1 MEKKFDQANQKEGA
15 EQQNEVTEI
24 RADLQS
30 EEEKEPTV
38 SKQSREAKKTRG
50 RRAKRSPSRAASKM
64 QVLYA
69 VFEADPFI
77 KTGGLGDVGGS
88 LPPAICKAGADM
100 RVVLPKL
107 GSIPTEYKEKM
118 RKIAEFTVPL
128 SWRNQYCGIERLKHK
143 GVTYYFLDNEYYFK
157 RPAPYGYMDDG
168 ERIAFFSKAVL
179 ECLQHIPDFSPDI
192 IHCNDWH
199 TALVPV
205 FLREHYMGLPDYRKI
220 RTVFSIHNLKFQG
233 IFPDNMLGN
242 VLGLSYNKPAVDQLS
257 YGWDAINFM
266 QGALF
271 YSDRLSTVS
280 PSYAE
285 EICTPWFGENM
296 DRIFRQ
302 RRSILSGILNG
313 IDAYANSP
321 GRDVNLE
328 QKYNATTFK
337 KGKAA
342 NKAAL
347 QRQLGLAENP
357 DIPLLVIIS
366 RLTEQKGLD
375 LVLRVLEEM
384 LRENLQ
390 LAVLGVGEAK
400 YEDAFLHFQGIMP
413 DKMAAYINFDR
424 PMSSR
429 FYAGADMLLM
439 PSKFEPC
446 GLSQMAAMRYGTLP
460 IVRETGGLKDSVI
473 PYNEFEETGDGFSF
487 ANYNAHEML
496 FTIRYAID
504 IYCNHRGSWDNM
516 IRRAMRKDFS
526 WKQSAQKYIELYEGL
541 LCQ

>member
-1 MEKKFDQANQKEGA
+1 MGSMEKQLEEANKIEKKEERSEIQEVFAKTEETKQK
-15 EQQNEVTEI
+15 T
-24 RADLQS
+24 S
-30 EEEKEPTV
+30 
-38 SKQSREAKKTRG
+38 RG
-50 RRAKRSPSRAASKM
+50 RRAKRSPSKAAGKM
-64 QVLYA
+64 QILFA

-88 LPPAICKAGADM
+88 LPSAVCKGGADM

-107 GSIPTEYKEKM
+107 DTIPTEYKEKM
-118 RKIAEFTVPL
+118 KKIAEFTVPL
-128 SWRNQYCGIERLKHK
+128 SWRNQYCGIEKLKYK

-157 RPAPYGYMDDG
+157 RPAPYGYLDDG

-179 ECLQHIPDFSPDI
+179 ECIQHIPDFSPSI

-205 FLREHYMGLPDYRKI
+205 FLGEHYMGIPAYREIK
-220 RTVFSIHNLKFQG
+220 TVFSIHNLKFQG
-233 IFPDNMLGN
+233 IFPDNMMGN
-242 VLGLSYNKPAVDQLS
+242 VLALSNSEAARNQLS
-257 YGWDAINFM
+257 YGYDAINFM

-271 YSDRLSTVS
+271 YSDRLTTVS

-285 EICTPWFGENM
+285 EICSSWYGEHM
-296 DRIFRQ
+296 DGIFRQ

-313 IDAYANSP
+313 IDTYKNSP
-321 GRDVNLE
+321 GRDVYIT
-328 QKYNATTFK
+328 QKYNTSTFK

-347 QRQLGLAENP
+347 QKKLGLSENP
-357 DIPLLVIIS
+357 DIPLLVVIS

-375 LVLRVLEEM
+375 LILRVLPDLLNEQ
-384 LRENLQ
+384 LQ
-390 LAVLGVGEAK
+390 LAVLGVGDAK

-413 DKMAAYINFDR
+413 DKMAACINFDL
-424 PMSSR
+424 PMSSQ

-439 PSKFEPC
+439 PSRFEPC
-446 GLSQMAAMRYGTLP
+446 GLSQMLAMHYGTLP
-460 IVRETGGLKDSVI
+460 VVRETGGLKDTVL
-473 PYNEFEETGDGFSF
+473 PYNEYDETGDGFSF

-496 FTIRYAID
+496 GTIKYAID
-504 IYCNHRGSWDNM
+504 IYHNHRESWDNM

-526 WKQSAQKYIELYEGL
+526 WKHSAQQYIELYEGL